1 LLKLERV
8 IVCWRRGNEWIT
20 VSVRMGKVGFE
31 RSRDEA
37 SLSSGIGGAAGF
49 SDEEAYKDDDDY
61 YYPYDTFYISLIS
74 LFVLV

>member
-1 LLKLERV
+1 
-8 IVCWRRGNEWIT
+8 
-20 VSVRMGKVGFE
+20 VGFE